1 MGTAILAGILSSLES
16 STNPS
21 EGLPSGS
28 TPSRFLACVTSPASE
43 QRIEKALSKF
53 RHNVQTYSKDH
64 VQCVRDADLIILGCK
79 PYMAEK
85 ILKQKGMKDALSRK
99 TLVTIL
105 AGITALQLRKILYG
119 FGETKDD
126 TSPEDECSIVRALP
140 NTAALIGESMTT
152 ISGRAEG
159 DLPLPSNVLSIVTW
173 IFERVGRV
181 SHLQPTAMDAA
192 TALCGSGP
200 AFCALIME
208 ALADGALAMGV
219 PRAEAQMMAA
229 QTMRGATGLVLNG
242 EHPAIVRE
250 KVSTPGGCTIGGLLV
265 LEESCVR
272 GTVSKAI
279 REATVV
285 ANQLGKGA
293 EMVNGT
299 RNRG

>member
-1 MGTAILAGILSSLES
+1 MA
-16 STNPS
+16 
-21 EGLPSGS
+21 
-28 TPSRFLACVTSPASE
+28 SPASE
-43 QRIEKALSKF
+43 QRIEKVLSKF
-53 RHNVQTYSKDH
+53 RHNVQTYSKGH
-64 VQCVRDADLIILGCK
+64 VQCVKDADVIILGCK
-79 PYMAEK
+79 PYMKEK
-85 ILKQKGMKDALSRK
+85 ILKQDGMKEALK
-99 TLVTIL
+99 GKILVTIL
-105 AGITALQLRKILYG
+105 AGVTAFQLRKVLYHDK
-119 FGETKDD
+119 EN
-126 TSPEDECSIVRALP
+126 TSPEEECSIVRVLP
-140 NTAALIGESMTT
+140 NTAAVIGESMTT

-159 DLPLPSNVLSIVTW
+159 DLPLPPNVLPIVTW

-181 SHLQPTAMDAA
+181 LQLQPAAMDAA

-229 QTMRGATGLVLNG
+229 QTMRGATGLVLDG

-265 LEESCVR
+265 LEEGCVR
-272 GTVSKAI
+272 GMVSKAV

-285 ANQLGKGA
+285 ANQLGKGV

-299 RNRG
+299 RP

>member
-1 MGTAILAGILSSLES
+1 MLSSLES
-16 STNPS
+16 SADPS
-21 EGLPSGS
+21 EDLPSGS
-28 TPSRFLACVTSPASE
+28 VPSRFLACVTSPTSE
-43 QRIEKALSKF
+43 QRIEKALSRF
-53 RHNVQTYSKDH
+53 RHNVQTYSKGH
-64 VQCVRDADLIILGCK
+64 VQCVQDADLVILGCK

-85 ILKQKGMKDALSRK
+85 VLKQEGMKDALRGK
-99 TLVTIL
+99 TLITML
-105 AGITALQLRKILYG
+105 AGVTALQIRKILYG
-119 FGETKDD
+119 HGEAKDD
-126 TSPEDECSIVRALP
+126 ASPEDECSIVRALP

-159 DLPLPSNVLSIVTW
+159 DPPLPPDVLPIVTW

-181 SHLQPTAMDAA
+181 TLLQPGAMDAA

-229 QTMRGATGLVLNG
+229 QTMRGATGLVLIG

-265 LEESCVR
+265 LEEGCVR
-272 GTVSKAI
+272 GVVSKAV

-285 ANQLGKGA
+285 ANQLGKGT

-299 RNRG
+299 RH

>member
-1 MGTAILAGILSSLES
+1 MT
-16 STNPS
+16 
-21 EGLPSGS
+21 
-28 TPSRFLACVTSPASE
+28 SRASE
-43 QRIEKALSKF
+43 QRIKKALSRFKHEVETF
-53 RHNVQTYSKDH
+53 SKGH
-64 VQCVRDADLIILGCK
+64 VQCVQDADLIILGCK

-85 ILKQKGMKDALSRK
+85 VLKQEGMKEALTGK

-105 AGITALQLRKILYG
+105 AGVTALQLRKILYG
-119 FGETKDD
+119 FGDTKDD
-126 TSPEDECSIVRALP
+126 TSPEDECSIVRVLP

-152 ISGRAEG
+152 ISNRAEG
-159 DLPLPSNVLSIVTW
+159 DLPLPPNVLPIVTW

-181 SHLQPTAMDAA
+181 LQLQPATMDAA

-200 AFCALIME
+200 AFCALIIE

-219 PRAEAQMMAA
+219 PLAEAQLMAA

-265 LEESCVR
+265 LEEGCVR
-272 GTVSKAI
+272 GTVSKAV

-285 ANQLGKGA
+285 ANLLGKGA

-299 RNRG
+299 RH